1 MAYPS
6 RFALAFCPD
15 GAACPQITLVAH
27 QRAYYHQCPKGA
39 LCQSTDPEHR
49 RLFTHP
55 SATHQPVTNLQAYN
69 SPRALLQYGSPAPPK
84 AISVPTYA
92 AVAKSS
98 PQAAHEREREKM
110 ERERLERIERERLE
124 RERVERERAERI
136 ERARLERERVE
147 RIERERLERERTALE
162 KEELRRAEQESKDRL
177 LAQQPQSQDDIERQR
192 QELIASAKR
201 AEKLQRSAGATA
213 EPAAMRPAISPGMA
227 PVTARPPEQSKPV
240 CPYDDVENGC
250 KLRGTPNHNE
260 TYSHPQE
267 DTPITPVVHQAAL
280 PVVATPFWIVT
291 FNILAQSYATAS
303 RYWYVDRAK
312 LAWNQR
318 MKGVVED
325 MKSAAQGSVADI
337 YCLQEVETSALADIL
352 HSMNGFEARHVLRPG
367 KPDGCA
373 ILYSRRFREVT
384 GTYQNVYAPDSDH
397 VGQVVV
403 LEQVGAGKRI
413 GVANVHVNGDPKTPH
428 HALSQCS
435 ALMRTAE
442 SVFCDLPFVVCG
454 DFNRDPL
461 SGLYRFMTQGRL
473 EAGARDADSPVPY
486 SGYAAVDR
494 RGGALSSVTEANLS
508 FEPLFTFLTDALC
521 KTTDYIFASPK
532 VDIQAAVANL
542 SHLPQGGQPHRGQFK
557 KLTSVHEGSDHIPVA
572 AKVALL

>member
-413 GVANVHVNGDPKTPH
+413 GVANVHVNGDPKV
-428 HALSQCS
+428 
-435 ALMRTAE
+435 R
-442 SVFCDLPFVVCG
+442 V
-454 DFNRDPL
+454 
-461 SGLYRFMTQGRL
+461 
-473 EAGARDADSPVPY
+473 
-486 SGYAAVDR
+486 
-494 RGGALSSVTEANLS
+494 
-508 FEPLFTFLTDALC
+508 
-521 KTTDYIFASPK
+521 
-532 VDIQAAVANL
+532 
-542 SHLPQGGQPHRGQFK
+542 
-557 KLTSVHEGSDHIPVA
+557 
-572 AKVALL
+572 